1 MVTVSQLPSGAAVPL
16 FYAQVSNDNAGVFTV
31 NGRRLIIGQ
40 KLPAGSA
47 AVHVPLLVNAVEE
60 AWGLFGRG
68 SHLARLVAA
77 YRKTDPYGELYCIAV
92 ADDGAGV
99 AAIRTV
105 TFAGAATEAGQHSIY
120 IGMDRIRSAV
130 LSGDSANAQAT
141 AFAAAVNA
149 EADLMYTAAAVNAV
163 VSLTC
168 RHKGECGNDAGFAA
182 NFLGQFG
189 GEKTPAGASVAFGVT
204 TAGSANPVL
213 TGAIAAMGDD
223 PYDYIV
229 CPYLDATSLNALRD
243 EMGSR
248 WSPMRMVYG
257 HVFSGKTDSVA
268 NLTALA
274 DARNDPALSLAGTN
288 YTPWSPAEMA
298 ASFAATAAPSLEVD
312 PALPVHTLQL
322 VGGLAPSKAYTFVEK
337 QTLIDHGVTPITRDN
352 TGQPAI
358 VSAVTTYTK
367 NAYGAR
373 DRSYQNLTTRAN
385 LTFIIR
391 FLQSRITQKFGRHK
405 LANDGAR
412 FGPGQRIVTPNII
425 RAELVAAYGE
435 LMVLG
440 LVENIEAFKA
450 GLIVERDQQ
459 NPDRVNILFAPDLVN
474 ELKVI
479 GMLVAFRQQ
488 YPQYLLAA

>member
-1 MVTVSQLPSGAAVPL
+1 MVTVAQLPSGAAVPL

-40 KLPAGSA
+40 KLAGGSA
-47 AVHVPLLVNAVEE
+47 AVHVPILINAVEE

-92 ADDGAGV
+92 ADDNAGV
-99 AAIRTV
+99 AAVRTV
-105 TFAGAATEAGQHSIY
+105 TFNGGATEAGQHNVY
-120 IGMDRIRSAV
+120 IGADRIRSAV
-130 LSGDSANAQAT
+130 LNADTANAQAT

-149 EADLMYTAAAVNAV
+149 EADLIYTAAANNAV
-163 VSLTC
+163 VTLTC

-182 NFLGQFG
+182 NFLGLLG
-189 GEKTPAGASVAFGVT
+189 GEKTPAGASVAFAVT
-204 TAGSANPVL
+204 TAGSGNPVL

-229 CPYLDATSLNALRD
+229 NPYLDATSLNALRD
-243 EMGSR
+243 EMVSR
-248 WSPMRMVYG
+248 WSPLRMIYG
-257 HVFSGKTDSVA
+257 HVFSGKIDSVA
-268 NLTALA
+268 NLTTLS
-274 DARNDPALSLAGTN
+274 DARNDPSLSIAGAN
-288 YTPWSPAEMA
+288 YTPWSQAEMA
-298 ASFAATAAPSLEVD
+298 ASFAATASPSLEVD

-322 VGGLAPSKAYTFVEK
+322 AGGLAPSKAYVYLEK
-337 QTLIDHGVTPITRDN
+337 QTLIDHGITPITRDN
-352 TGQPAI
+352 TGQAAI

-385 LTFIIR
+385 LTYVVR
-391 FLQSRITQKFGRHK
+391 FLQARITQKFGRVK
-405 LANDGAR
+405 LADDGTR

-435 LMVLG
+435 LMRLG

-474 ELKVI
+474 ELKII

-488 YPQYLLAA
+488 YALAA